1 MIRRILIA
9 VAVLS
14 LGLLVI
20 GPMGVVIWK
29 ASEAGAGA
37 WWHAVSHPDS
47 LAALLLT
54 LGIVLICVP
63 VNAVFGLAT
72 AYLVARYNFRGRHLL
87 LLLADLPFSIPP
99 ILTGLFFVLLL
110 GPQGLLGGR
119 APWLFTPLALVL
131 TTLFVTLSFCLRTL
145 LPLMQSDAW
154 DEEEAA
160 TVLGASPAVVF
171 WQVTL
176 PRLRFGLGNGVMLLA
191 ARALGEY
198 GAVSVVSGRI
208 RGLTNSLP
216 LQVEAF
222 YFDQDSVAAF
232 SAASI
237 LVLLALL
244 AQGGK
249 AWVQRR
255 AQQERA

>member
-1 MIRRILIA
+1 LIA
-9 VAVLS
+9 LAALS
-14 LGLLVI
+14 LGLLVVA
-20 GPMGVVIWK
+20 PLGVVLWQAGK
-29 ASEAGAGA
+29 AGLGA
-37 WWHAVSHPDS
+37 WWQAVSHPDT

-54 LGIVLICVP
+54 LSIVLITVP
-63 VNAVFGLAT
+63 LNAVFGLAT
-72 AYLVARYNFRGRHLL
+72 AYLVARYRFPGRQAL

-110 GPQGLLGGR
+110 GPHGLLGGR
-119 APWLFTPLALVL
+119 LPLLYTRAALVL

-145 LPLMQSDAW
+145 LPLLQNDAW
-154 DEEEAA
+154 EEEEAA
-160 TVLGASPAVVF
+160 TVLGARPATVF

-176 PRLRFGLGNGVMLLA
+176 PRLRFGLGNGVLLLA

-232 SAASI
+232 SAASV
-237 LVLLALL
+237 LVLLALV
-244 AQGGK
+244 AQRGK
-249 AWVQRR
+249 GWVERQ
-255 AQQERA
+255 AQEERV

>member
-1 MIRRILIA
+1 MTRRILITLA
-9 VAVLS
+9 LLS
-14 LGLLVI
+14 LGLLVVA
-20 GPMGVVIWK
+20 PMGIVAW
-29 ASEAGAGA
+29 SAGQAGFGP
-37 WWHAVSHPDS
+37 WWAAVTHADS
-47 LAALLLT
+47 LAALALT

-63 VNAVFGLAT
+63 LNTVFGLAT
-72 AYLVARYNFRGRHLL
+72 AYLVARYRFRGRHLL

-110 GPQGLLGGR
+110 GKDGLLGGR
-119 APWLFTPLALVL
+119 LPWLFTPAALVL

-145 LPLMQSDAW
+145 LPLMQNDAW
-154 DEEEAA
+154 EEEEAA
-160 TVLGASPAVVF
+160 TVLGASPATVF

-176 PRLRFGLGNGVMLLA
+176 PRLRFGLGNGVVLLS

-222 YFDQDSVAAF
+222 YFDQESVAAF

-255 AQQERA
+255 AQQERS

>member
-1 MIRRILIA
+1 MMRRLLIA
-9 VAVLS
+9 LTVWS

-20 GPMGVVIWK
+20 APVCVVLWK
-29 ASEAGAGA
+29 AGQAGLGA
-37 WWHAVSHPDS
+37 WWHAVSHPDT

-54 LGIVLICVP
+54 LSIVLIAVP
-63 VNAVFGLAT
+63 LNAVFGLAT
-72 AYLVARYNFRGRHLL
+72 AYLVARYRFRGRQLL

-110 GPQGLLGGR
+110 GKNGLLGGR
-119 APWLFTPLALVL
+119 WPLLFTPLAMVL

-145 LPLMQSDAW
+145 LPLMQNDAW
-154 DEEEAA
+154 EEEEAA
-160 TVLGASPAVVF
+160 TVLGASPAIVF

-222 YFDQDSVAAF
+222 YYDQDSVAAF
-232 SAASI
+232 SAASL